1 MEETFEISNG
11 INHAFC
17 SSLAEAYLLG
27 QHYATELQGEVTI
40 LVNGAKVDTVAPQ
53 PRSSELFGEIPPILE
68 KMIADGYNPNAKDGD
83 GDGLLQDGTKWERP
97 V

>member
-1 MEETFEISNG
+1 MEEYIEITNG
-11 INHAFC
+11 INHHTC
-17 SSLAEAYLLG
+17 SSLTEAYVLG
-27 QHYATELQGEVTI
+27 QHYATELQGEITI
-40 LVNGAKVDTVAPQ
+40 FVNGTKVDTIAPQ

-83 GDGLLQDGTKWERP
+83 GDGYVQDGTKWERP